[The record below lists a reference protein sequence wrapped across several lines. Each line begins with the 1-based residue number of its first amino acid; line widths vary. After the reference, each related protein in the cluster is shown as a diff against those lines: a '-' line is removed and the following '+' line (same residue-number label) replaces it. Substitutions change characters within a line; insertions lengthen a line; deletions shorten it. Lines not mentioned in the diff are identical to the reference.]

1 MGLSDFMEKKIP
13 IGEPFELTKV
23 EKLIYFLENTK
34 DEVKYQFSKQKLLRN
49 IFYGTSLVNSA
60 GFAFSLA
67 NESKLGLA
75 LTGLGWG
82 ASLAGGYIE
91 DIGKEKMG
99 SRIDY
104 IIDKISD

>member
-1 MGLSDFMEKKIP
+1 MNS
-13 IGEPFELTKV
+13 V
-23 EKLIYFLENTK
+23 SYLINNAK
-34 DEVKYQFSKQKLLRN
+34 DELKYQFSRQKLLRN

-75 LTGLGWG
+75 LTGVGWG
-82 ASLAGGYIE
+82 ASLVGGYIE
-91 DIGKEKMG
+91 DIDKEKMG